1 MEDAGDGIRAAR
13 MRSDTGVIDIET
25 RADALITGVESG
37 NATVDA
43 VRIVSR
49 EGKILDAGDTRL
61 DIVATATGSQLT
73 MVAAQGI
80 GENNPLEIDV
90 RNLSAT
96 SAGGIE
102 LTDTNS
108 LNIVG
113 VTAGDRIRLNAGGDL
128 TGKSVSSTGAG
139 TNNLDQT
146 VQLFAQG
153 AIKLEHVS
161 GKSDVSLSAQNDVS
175 VDVLTSSAAR
185 VCLLARQAAVSMPV
199 ARRQRLMSSSIRRRL
214 RSRRI
219 APRPDAMFRPQRR
232 TTLR

>member
-1 MEDAGDGIRAAR
+1 MIDKGVVLRAEGLTMEDAGDGIRAAR

-43 VRIVSR
+43 VRVVSR
-49 EGKILDAGDTRL
+49 EGKILDAGDMRL

-73 MVAAQGI
+73 MAAAKGI

-96 SAGGIE
+96 SAGGVE

-113 VTAGDRIRLNAGGDL
+113 VTAGDRIRLNAGGDI

-139 TNNLDQT
+139 SSTSDQS
-146 VQLFAQG
+146 VQLVAQG

-161 GKSDVSLSAQNDVS
+161 GKSDVALSAHNDVS
-175 VDVLTSSAAR
+175 VDVLSSSAASVSASSTGGSINAPITR
-185 VCLLARQAAVSMPV
+185 CVCCCDVFVIP
-199 ARRQRLMSSSIRRRL
+199 
-214 RSRRI
+214 
-219 APRPDAMFRPQRR
+219 
-232 TTLR
+232 